1 MIANPS
7 LLPLLADIADP
18 ALTQALQHKLDQK
31 TKPQGSLGRLEL
43 LALKIGQILGGASMQ
58 LASPQMVVFAGDH
71 GLTAQG
77 VSAYPSDVS
86 WQMVENFLAGG
97 AAVSVLARHNRIALT
112 VVDCGVKHDFLAGLP
127 AGTTGAV
134 CIFSTA
140 PLPEGGEAASGG
152 TDALAH
158 AHAHDHDHAR
168 HDHAYFL
175 LYATSAWI
183 RCM

>member
-7 LLPLLADIADP
+7 ILPRLADIADP

-43 LALKIGQILGGASMQ
+43 LALQIGQILGGASLQ
-58 LASPQMVVFAGDH
+58 LTSPQMVVFAGDH

-97 AAVSVLARHNRIALT
+97 AAVSVLARHNGIALT
-112 VVDCGVKHDFLAGLP
+112 VSIAVSSTTFWLACPP
-127 AGTTGAV
+127 ALNDPACWCARPREPGRGPQTRR
-134 CIFSTA
+134 CI
-140 PLPEGGEAASGG
+140 PQ
-152 TDALAH
+152 
-158 AHAHDHDHAR
+158 
-168 HDHAYFL
+168 
-175 LYATSAWI
+175 
-183 RCM
+183 